1 MAQQREVILPR
12 TIVPEYLDV
21 TPLGVQVRHEPNF
34 DLDRLPQRHAG
45 SSDRF
50 PRPSMLENIAL
61 IESNLAHLGGA
72 YFDMAWR
79 KDEVLG
85 DGEGDGE

>member
-34 DLDRLPQRHAG
+34 DLDRLPQRHEKDLVGLLTERMNDIAG
-45 SSDRF
+45 THAPRRLDAGVSRQIDRYLD
-50 PRPSMLENIAL
+50 SL
-61 IESNLAHLGGA
+61 
-72 YFDMAWR
+72 
-79 KDEVLG
+79 
-85 DGEGDGE
+85 